1 MTTRDPLLELYLRG
15 LADLVTFDDNGWPT
29 CPLTVALA
37 MVDVGAQLRQAA
49 RAHDN
54 VAQLLV
60 RRATLAFDDMVSML
74 LVPAEPA
81 DDRRVVQAF
90 VDARAELLA
99 ELILAS

>member
-15 LADLVTFDDNGWPT
+15 LIDLVTFDDGWPT
-29 CPLTVALA
+29 CPLNVALA

-60 RRATLAFDDMVSML
+60 RRATLAFDNMVAML

-90 VDARAELLA
+90 VDARADLLA
-99 ELILAS
+99 ELVLAS